1 MINKYFAV
9 PYVNGGRDMQ
19 GADCWGL
26 TRLARL
32 DLHPEKPCLPMLNDL
47 DADDKRGVT
56 KQFYGISN
64 GFHESGVVV
73 GAIACAFI
81 GVVCVHVGLV
91 VMADGR
97 IRILETDTPHGV
109 SCTPIAIFE
118 GRYTAVKYYDN

>member
-1 MINKYFAV
+1 MAV
-9 PYVNGGRDMQ
+9 VTCKALIAG
-19 GADCWGL
+19 
-26 TRLARL
+26 
-32 DLHPEKPCLPMLNDL
+32 DLRVWLVLICTLKNHACRCFDL

-81 GVVCVHVGLV
+81 GGVCVHVGLV